1 MINVKTTREVIPQ
14 CYAYTTPC
22 ISYHEGW
29 TKIGFTERNVETRIR
44 EQTQTAGIK
53 YDLKWHKNALY
64 EGSYETFTDK
74 DFHGYLNKLG
84 VKRQPNTEW
93 FEIEPNLAK
102 SYFNDFRENK
112 GVLESNEDPIPYA
125 LRREQDDAVEK
136 TIEYFKNNL
145 HGEFLWN
152 AKPRFGKTISAYDLC
167 MKMGFKNILIVTN
180 RPAIANSWYEDYL
193 KFVGAN
199 SGYYFVSHVAAL
211 EGKKHVITREEFLDL
226 DIDKVRGSIEFVS
239 LQDIKGSKYF
249 GGDPNL
255 DKLKEL
261 SNRRDE
267 KGNRIGI
274 LWDILI
280 IDEAHEGV
288 DTYKSDIAFDNID
301 RNYTL
306 HLSGTPFKAL
316 ANDKFPQDA
325 IYNWT
330 YADEQ
335 RAKRDWDLASEEENP
350 YYPLPKLNLFTY
362 QMSEIVRDNIKEGIE
377 IDGEWENYAF
387 DLNEFFKTRENGKFY
402 YEDDVD
408 KFLDALTSMEKFP
421 FSTPEL
427 RRELKHT
434 FWLMDRVDSAKAMG
448 KKLRENPVFSDYEIV
463 IAAGDGKLD
472 DEEEFEKSYDKVV
485 KAIRENDKTIT
496 LSVGQLTTGITIPE
510 WTGVLMLSNV
520 KSPSLYMQAAFRS
533 QNPCLFVEDGKTL
546 RKENA
551 YVFDFDPARTLTIF
565 EEFANDLSSETS
577 RGRGDSDRRKSQV
590 KELLNF
596 FPVYGEDDNG
606 EMIPLDAEKVLI
618 TPRRIYA
625 KEVVNCGFMSNFLF
639 KNISNIFG
647 APEAVKNIIDKMDK
661 GRDFKPVSIDEN
673 TASDLNLDENGEV
686 NIPDEKIIGRSKE
699 IFGKKIFDDVKETI
713 EDVKFV
719 PAKEG
724 ELTFKD
730 EKKDIEVLKKA
741 YAEPRNSILID
752 AVKADYGNEIKK
764 STVRSIENKLN
775 DSTEK
780 IIQKEY
786 SNWKIEDNLIN
797 SEKDEKI
804 KEAKSS
810 AEVTKI
816 NEEYEK
822 KIELNNEKMLD
833 EIKKKMADAD
843 LLSGS
848 TETITREVETE
859 KKREEKKGKEDEIR
873 DNLRGFARTI
883 PSFLMAY
890 GSSETNLMNFDKII
904 PDDVFKEVTSISLQE
919 FRFLRDGG
927 KYFNEASGREEDF
940 EGKLFDEI
948 VFDDA
953 VKEFLNKKRELA
965 NYFDENNK
973 KDIFDYIPPQKTNQ
987 IFTPKKIVI
996 EMVDYLEKEN
1006 PGCFDDPD
1014 KTFIDLY
1021 MKSGLYI
1028 TEIVKRLYRSERM
1041 KEIYPEASDRL
1052 NHIFAKQVYGLAPTE
1067 IIYRIATNYI
1077 LGFNDDLKIE
1087 MHNLKKLDS
1096 LKYAKEG
1103 NLEKKLDKIFE

>member
-29 TKIGFTERNVETRIR
+29 TKIGFTERDVETRIR

-84 VKRQPNTEW
+84 VKRQTGTEW
-93 FEIEPNLAK
+93 FEIDPNLAK
-102 SYFNDFRENK
+102 NYFNDFRENK

-125 LRREQDDAVEK
+125 LRKEQDDAVEK

-211 EGKKHVITREEFLDL
+211 DGKKHVITREEFLDL

-335 RAKRDWDLASEEENP
+335 RSKRDWDLASEEENP

-427 RRELKHT
+427 RKELKHT

-472 DEEEFEKSYDKVV
+472 DDEEFEKSYDKVV

-533 QNPCLFVEDGKTL
+533 QNPCLFVEDGKAL

-596 FPVYGEDDNG
+596 FPVYGEDEDG

-647 APEAVKNIIDKMDK
+647 APEAVKNIIDRMDK

-673 TASDLNLDENGEV
+673 TASDLDLDENGEV

-804 KEAKSS
+804 KEVKSS

-1087 MHNLKKLDS
+1087 KNNLKKLDS

-1103 NLEKKLDKIFE
+1103 NLEKKLDEIFE

>member
-29 TKIGFTERNVETRIR
+29 TKIGFTERDVETRIR

-84 VKRQPNTEW
+84 VKRQTGTEW
-93 FEIEPNLAK
+93 FEIDPNLAK
-102 SYFNDFRENK
+102 NYFNDFRENK
-112 GVLESNEDPIPYA
+112 GILESNEDPIPYA
-125 LRREQDDAVEK
+125 LRKEQDDAVEK

-211 EGKKHVITREEFLDL
+211 DGKKHVITREEFLDL

-335 RAKRDWDLASEEENP
+335 RAKRGWDLASEEENP

-427 RRELKHT
+427 RKELKHT

-448 KKLRENPVFSDYEIV
+448 KKLRENPIFSDYEIV

-596 FPVYGEDDNG
+596 FPVYGEDEDG

-618 TPRRIYA
+618 TPRKIYA

-673 TASDLNLDENGEV
+673 TASDLDLDENGEV
-686 NIPDEKIIGRSKE
+686 NIPDEKIIGRSRE

-713 EDVKFV
+713 GDVKFGPV
-719 PAKEG
+719 HEG
-724 ELTFKD
+724 SLSYKD
-730 EKKDIEVLKKA
+730 EKKDIEILKKTF
-741 YAEPRNSILID
+741 AEPRNSILID
-752 AVKADYGNEIKK
+752 AIKADYGNEIKK

-786 SNWKIEDNLIN
+786 SNWKIEDSLIN

-927 KYFNEASGREEDF
+927 KYFNEASGKEEDF

-1087 MHNLKKLDS
+1087 KNNLKKLDS

-1103 NLEKKLDKIFE
+1103 NLEKKLDEIFE

>member
-22 ISYHEGW
+22 VSYHKGW
-29 TKIGFTERNVETRIR
+29 TKIGFTERDVETRIR

-84 VKRQPNTEW
+84 VKRQTGTEW
-93 FEIEPNLAK
+93 FEIDPNLAK
-102 SYFNDFRENK
+102 NYFNDFRENK

-167 MKMGFKNILIVTN
+167 MKMKFKNILIVTN

-211 EGKKHVITREEFLDL
+211 YGKKYVITREEFLDL
-226 DIDKVRGSIEFVS
+226 DIDRVRGSIEFVS

-288 DTYKSDIAFDNID
+288 DTYKTDLAFDNID

-362 QMSEIVRDNIKEGIE
+362 QMSEIVRDDIKEGLE

-427 RRELKHT
+427 RKELKHT

-448 KKLRENPVFSDYEIV
+448 KKLKENPVFRDYEIV

-472 DEEEFEKSYDKVV
+472 DEEETEKSYDKVV

-533 QNPCLFVEDGKTL
+533 QNPCLFVEGGKTL

-577 RGRGDSDRRKSQV
+577 RGRGDSEKRKLQV
-590 KELLNF
+590 RELLNF
-596 FPVYGEDDNG
+596 FPVYGEDENG

-661 GRDFKPVSIDEN
+661 GRDFKPVDINEN
-673 TASDLNLDENGEV
+673 TASDLDLDDNGEV

-713 EDVKFV
+713 EDVKFF

-752 AVKADYGNEIKK
+752 AVKADYGKEIQK

-786 SNWKIEDNLIN
+786 SNWKIEDSLIN
-797 SEKDEKI
+797 SEKNKKI

-810 AEVTKI
+810 VDVTKI
-816 NEEYEK
+816 NEEYDK

-843 LLSGS
+843 LLRGS

-890 GSSETNLMNFDKII
+890 GSDDLDLMSFDKVI
-904 PDDVFKEVTSISLQE
+904 PDDVFKEVTSISLDE

-927 KYFNEASGREEDF
+927 DYFNEASGREEHFD
-940 EGKLFDEI
+940 GQLFDQI

-965 NYFDENNK
+965 NYFDEKNK
-973 KDIFDYIPPQKTNQ
+973 RDIFDYIPPQKTNQ

-1006 PGCFDDPD
+1006 PGCFDNPD

-1028 TEIVKRLYRSERM
+1028 TEIVKRLYRSDKM
-1041 KEIYPEASDRL
+1041 KEIYPEPSDRL
-1052 NHIFAKQVYGLAPTE
+1052 NHIFARQVYGLAPTE
-1067 IIYRIATNYI
+1067 IIYKIATNYI
-1077 LGFNDDLKIE
+1077 LGFNDDIKIE
-1087 MHNLKKLDS
+1087 KHNLKKLDS
-1096 LKYAKEG
+1096 LKYAKAG
-1103 NLEKKLDKIFE
+1103 NLEKKLDKIFD

>member
-29 TKIGFTERNVETRIR
+29 TKIGFTERDVETRIR

-64 EGSYETFTDK
+64 EGSYETFSDK

-84 VKRQPNTEW
+84 VKRQTGTEW
-93 FEIEPNLAK
+93 FEIDPNLAK
-102 SYFNDFRENK
+102 NYFNDFRENK

-152 AKPRFGKTISAYDLC
+152 AKPRFGKTLSAYDLC

-211 EGKKHVITREEFLDL
+211 DGKKHVITREEFLGL

-267 KGNRIGI
+267 NGKRIGI

-288 DTYKSDIAFDNID
+288 DTYKTDIAFDNID

-316 ANDKFPQDA
+316 ANDKFPPDA

-335 RAKRDWDLASEEENP
+335 TAKRDWDLASEEENP

-362 QMSEIVRDNIKEGIE
+362 QMSEIVRNNITEGIE

-485 KAIRENDKTIT
+485 KAIRENYKTIT

-533 QNPCLFVEDGKTL
+533 QNPCLFVEDGKTF

-577 RGRGDSDRRKSQV
+577 RGRGDSDRRRSQV

-596 FPVYGEDDNG
+596 FPVYGEDEDG

-661 GRDFKPVSIDEN
+661 GSDFKPVSIDEN
-673 TASDLNLDENGEV
+673 TASDLDLDENGEV
-686 NIPDEKIIGRSKE
+686 NIPDEKIIGRSRE
-699 IFGKKIFDDVKETI
+699 IFGEKIFDDVKETI
-713 EDVKFV
+713 DDVKFSPV
-719 PAKEG
+719 HEG
-724 ELTFKD
+724 SLSFKD
-730 EKKDIEVLKKA
+730 EKQDIEILKKTF
-741 YAEPRNSILID
+741 AEPRNSILID

-786 SNWKIEDNLIN
+786 NNWKIEDNLIN
-797 SEKDEKI
+797 SEKNEKI

-859 KKREEKKGKEDEIR
+859 KKKEEKKGKEDEVR

-904 PDDVFKEVTSISLQE
+904 PDDVFKEVTSISLDE

-940 EGKLFDEI
+940 EGNLFDKI

-1041 KEIYPEASDRL
+1041 KEIYPEPSDRL
-1052 NHIFAKQVYGLAPTE
+1052 NHIFEKQVYGLAPTE
-1067 IIYRIATNYI
+1067 IIYRIAKAYI
-1077 LGFNDDLKIE
+1077 LGFSEDITIKK
-1087 MHNLKKLDS
+1087 HNLKKLDS

-1103 NLEKKLDKIFE
+1103 NLEEKIDEIFE